1 MIRYRLWV
9 WVLCLV
15 FPTWVWAENET
26 RTCTSFTQQ
35 GRQVTFHLADSAAL
49 QLQLCSS
56 SVVKIWFSPD
66 GQLQRRNT
74 SFAVINEELEEVGT
88 IHVDEQAACYEIFTP
103 KLRIRVNKSP
113 MSLQIFDKYQKLLF
127 SDYAD
132 KGHVSEG
139 TKKVEYKV
147 LRRDEHFFGL
157 GEKAGKMDRR
167 GESYKMWNSDKPCYS
182 VVEDPLYKSIPFFMS
197 NYRYGIFLDNTYKT
211 EFKFGTESRD
221 YYSFEAPNG
230 EMVYYFIFGKDYKE
244 IISQYVGLTGKPIMP
259 PKWALGFAQC
269 RGLLTSEKLS
279 REIAEGYRK
288 RGIPCDIIYQ
298 DIGWTEYLQDF
309 EWRKGNYEN
318 PKKMLSDLKEMGFKV
333 VVSQDPVIA
342 QANKKQWEEADRLG
356 YFVKD
361 NTNGKSYDMPWP
373 WGGNCGVVDFT
384 LPAVADW
391 WGTYQQK
398 PIDDGISGTTF
409 NRPGFQEMIAD
420 IEAGIVKR
428 VIIKDMSRL
437 GRDYL
442 QVGMYTEIF
451 FPEHDVHFIA
461 VNDGVD
467 SNQEDNEFTPFRNI
481 INEWYAKDTS
491 KKIRAVKRSKG
502 MAGEHIGSHPPYG
515 YRKNPENKKEWI
527 VDEEAAEVVREI
539 FRLCVSGYGPTQIAN
554 MLTEREILCP
564 TYYALERG
572 EKPRTVLPPH
582 KYAWNGPVVAMI
594 LDRVDYLGH
603 TVNFKTHNK
612 SYKCHKKIK
621 HTPDQWKVF
630 EDTHEA
636 IIDKETFEIVQKIRA
651 GKRRPTRMG
660 EMPMFSG
667 LLYCA
672 DCGSKLTF
680 HRKAD
685 EPAEKHHYICGNYRS
700 NTSNCTMHY
709 IRNVVVERIV
719 LENLKEVIRYVSNY
733 EDEFVRMMM
742 DADVRQKNRELAQK
756 KKKLIELQ
764 KRIGELDTIFQ
775 RIYED
780 NITGKLSD
788 ERFMKMSKGYE
799 DEQHTLQA
807 EADKIQNE
815 LQQEEKKSV
824 DVKRFLAI
832 VKKYTDLTELT
843 PEILRE
849 FVDKIIVHAPDKS
862 SGRRLQEI
870 EIIYNHIGE
879 FDHSKVTLWKGN
891 AV

>member
-1 MIRYRLWV
+1 MLQSNTRPAANS
-9 WVLCLV
+9 
-15 FPTWVWAENET
+15 FP
-26 RTCTSFTQQ
+26 
-35 GRQVTFHLADSAAL
+35 
-49 QLQLCSS
+49 
-56 SVVKIWFSPD
+56 
-66 GQLQRRNT
+66 
-74 SFAVINEELEEVGT
+74 FAVLNQEEIT
-88 IHVDEQAACYEIFTP
+88 A
-103 KLRIRVNKSP
+103 
-113 MSLQIFDKYQKLLF
+113 
-127 SDYAD
+127 
-132 KGHVSEG
+132 
-139 TKKVEYKV
+139 
-147 LRRDEHFFGL
+147 
-157 GEKAGKMDRR
+157 
-167 GESYKMWNSDKPCYS
+167 
-182 VVEDPLYKSIPFFMS
+182 LY
-197 NYRYGIFLDNTYKT
+197 
-211 EFKFGTESRD
+211 
-221 YYSFEAPNG
+221 
-230 EMVYYFIFGKDYKE
+230 
-244 IISQYVGLTGKPIMP
+244 
-259 PKWALGFAQC
+259 C
-269 RGLLTSEKLS
+269 RL
-279 REIAEGYRK
+279 
-288 RGIPCDIIYQ
+288 
-298 DIGWTEYLQDF
+298 
-309 EWRKGNYEN
+309 
-318 PKKMLSDLKEMGFKV
+318 
-333 VVSQDPVIA
+333 SQDDKQEGDSNSIIN
-342 QANKKQWEEADRLG
+342 QKKILKKYALDRG
-356 YFVKD
+356 Y
-361 NTNGKSYDMPWP
+361 TNIQFY
-373 WGGNCGVVDFT
+373 
-384 LPAVADW
+384 
-391 WGTYQQK
+391 
-398 PIDDGISGTTF
+398 IDDGVSGTTF
-409 NRPGFQEMIAD
+409 NRAGFQSMIAD
-420 IEAGIVKR
+420 VEAGKVKR
-428 VIIKDMSRL
+428 VIVKDMSRL

-515 YRKNPENKKEWI
+515 YMKNPENKKEWI
-527 VDEEAAEVVREI
+527 IDEEAAEVVREI
-539 FRLCVSGYGPTQIAN
+539 FRLCVGGYGPTRIAHI
-554 MLTEREILCP
+554 LTERKILCP
-564 TYYALERG
+564 TYYALEKG
-572 EKPRTVLPPH
+572 GKPRTALPAD
-582 KYAWNGPVVAMI
+582 KYTWNGPVVAKI
-594 LDRVDYLGH
+594 LDRMDYLGH
-603 TVNFKTHNK
+603 TVNFKTHVK
-612 SYKCHKKIK
+612 SYKVHKTIYNS
-621 HTPDQWKVF
+621 PDQWKVF
-630 EDTHEA
+630 EGTHEA

-672 DCGSKLTF
+672 DCGRKLSF

-685 EPAEKHHYICGNYRS
+685 EPAEKHHYLCENYRS
-700 NTSNCTMHY
+700 NTANCTMHY

-719 LENLKEVIRYVSNY
+719 LENLKEVIQYVSNY
-733 EDEFVRMMM
+733 EDEFVRMVM

>member
-1 MIRYRLWV
+1 MNLSEAEKRMIYQVEGTSQGAALNEIYMTWRYAPDKAMKDTAEGLLKKLRPLSDKECMDVIRDVQKNYRLPGKARTIGEMLAEARQQSGAQKMTGHDIMALERFDPDTRHMIV
-9 WVLCLV
+9 FDVLSH
-15 FPTWVWAENET
+15 E
-26 RTCTSFTQQ
+26 
-35 GRQVTFHLADSAAL
+35 
-49 QLQLCSS
+49 
-56 SVVKIWFSPD
+56 
-66 GQLQRRNT
+66 
-74 SFAVINEELEEVGT
+74 
-88 IHVDEQAACYEIFTP
+88 
-103 KLRIRVNKSP
+103 SP
-113 MSLQIFDKYQKLLF
+113 MGYKGDKMRLF
-127 SDYAD
+127 LTEAGYGKALENQD
-132 KGHVSEG
+132 KGFIKIKNHAKVIAGNLRYCRLSQDDKQEG
-139 TKKVEYKV
+139 DSNSIINQKKILKKY
-147 LRRDEHFFGL
+147 
-157 GEKAGKMDRR
+157 AMDR
-167 GESYKMWNSDKPCYS
+167 
-182 VVEDPLYKSIPFFMS
+182 
-197 NYRYGIFLDNTYKT
+197 
-211 EFKFGTESRD
+211 
-221 YYSFEAPNG
+221 
-230 EMVYYFIFGKDYKE
+230 
-244 IISQYVGLTGKPIMP
+244 
-259 PKWALGFAQC
+259 
-269 RGLLTSEKLS
+269 
-279 REIAEGYRK
+279 GY
-288 RGIPCDIIYQ
+288 
-298 DIGWTEYLQDF
+298 
-309 EWRKGNYEN
+309 
-318 PKKMLSDLKEMGFKV
+318 
-333 VVSQDPVIA
+333 
-342 QANKKQWEEADRLG
+342 
-356 YFVKD
+356 
-361 NTNGKSYDMPWP
+361 TNIQFY
-373 WGGNCGVVDFT
+373 
-384 LPAVADW
+384 
-391 WGTYQQK
+391 
-398 PIDDGISGTTF
+398 IDDGISGTTF
-409 NRPGFQEMIAD
+409 NRAGFQSMIAD
-420 IEAGIVKR
+420 VESGKVKR
-428 VIIKDMSRL
+428 VIVKDMSRL

-733 EDEFVRMMM
+733 EDEFVRMVM